1 MASADSVSIC
11 SDKDATGSQPFQ
23 STQDDRPNSPS
34 ANHNGTL
41 SAPHPHQR
49 LSFQVSTQP
58 NSSFASHEDLQ
69 CTWSESR
76 QSINESATP
85 RETRPEECVGP
96 IPMNAA
102 AHDSY
107 YQNYLDI
114 PVTSK
119 AKALSLRERVRKK
132 INYRLERQNHSKAD
146 SRCCI

>member
-1 MASADSVSIC
+1 MASADTVSLY
-11 SDKDATGSQPFQ
+11 SDKDASISQPFQ
-23 STQDDRPNSPS
+23 FPAHEDLPNSPNS
-34 ANHNGTL
+34 NNFGAN

-49 LSFQVSTQP
+49 LSYQVSTQP
-58 NSSFASHEDLQ
+58 SSSFASHEDLQ

-85 RETRPEECVGP
+85 RDTRPEECVGTIP
-96 IPMNAA
+96 INTA

-119 AKALSLRERVRKK
+119 AKALSLRELVR
-132 INYRLERQNHSKAD
+132 NSK
-146 SRCCI
+146 